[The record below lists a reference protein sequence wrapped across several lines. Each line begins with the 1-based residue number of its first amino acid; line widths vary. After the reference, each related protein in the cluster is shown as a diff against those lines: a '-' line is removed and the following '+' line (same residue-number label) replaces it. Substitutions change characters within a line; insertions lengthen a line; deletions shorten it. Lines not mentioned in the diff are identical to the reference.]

1 MRTKTTLL
9 SLLLIMMFATASF
22 AYEGQQ
28 PEAITEKMAFKLVR
42 GVTNVVTAVVEVP
55 KQSHLMV
62 RDRGRIGYVV
72 GPLKGLGMAFYRL
85 FAGVTETVFF
95 AVPQPG
101 YYDSMI
107 EPEFVWQRWGGRR
120 VEPRGQ
126 LVAEPPAPVATEPIL
141 PVEPVTP
148 PPVTPAQPAEQKGN

>member
-9 SLLLIMMFATASF
+9 SLLLIMIFATSSF
-22 AYEGQQ
+22 ALEGQQ

-42 GVTNVVTAVVEVP
+42 GVTNTATSVVEIP
-55 KQSHLMV
+55 KQSYLMV

-72 GPLKGLGMAFYRL
+72 GPLKGIGMAFYRL
-85 FAGVTETVFF
+85 LTGVTETVFF

-107 EPEFVWQRWGGRR
+107 QPEFVWQGWKERR
-120 VEPRGQ
+120 IEPRGQ
-126 LVAEPPAPVATEPIL
+126 GVALPAA
-141 PVEPVTP
+141 PVEPV
-148 PPVTPAQPAEQKGN
+148 VPAPAAPAAPAEMKGE